1 MHIKLIHKF
10 ILIFAVIGIAEFVLI
25 STLGSRLVQHRLVES
40 EGLKLY
46 KEAAK
51 IAQSD
56 VLTNGIDKD
65 SFSSLYLNLHT
76 LAGYQDCEIWLLG
89 SDGTIYMNTAGEPAT
104 DDSGDAEYPVLEG
117 FDPLKLGSGYYTV
130 GTFFDYYPEDHLT
143 VLSPVTGNLDIRGYI
158 AIHEP
163 MNNIFTDREEIL
175 AIIHLLSIIVY
186 ILFLTVFILL
196 YLTVLR
202 PLRKIQT
209 GIQEYADGRLNYNIP
224 VNSHDEMGRLA
235 ASLNYMSDELNKS
248 GEYERN
254 FIANVSHDFRS
265 PLTSMKGFVEAILD
279 GTIPPEM
286 QEKYLRI
293 VLAETERLTKL
304 TNGIL
309 SLNRIDQKQSKL
321 NLTVFDINEVIR
333 DTAATFEGICT
344 PRQISFDL
352 VLTGEQLLVSA
363 DLEKIQQVLY
373 NLIDNAVKFSR
384 DSSSIRIETSIR
396 HGKVHVS
403 VRDHGCG
410 IPASSLNKIWE
421 RFYKTDTS
429 RGRERKGNGL
439 GLAIVKEIINLH
451 NQNITVVSTEG
462 VGTEFDFTLEHA
474 DDLRTVAQ

>member
-1 MHIKLIHKF
+1 
-10 ILIFAVIGIAEFVLI
+10 
-25 STLGSRLVQHRLVES
+25 
-40 EGLKLY
+40 
-46 KEAAK
+46 
-51 IAQSD
+51 
-56 VLTNGIDKD
+56 
-65 SFSSLYLNLHT
+65 
-76 LAGYQDCEIWLLG
+76 
-89 SDGTIYMNTAGEPAT
+89 
-104 DDSGDAEYPVLEG
+104 
-117 FDPLKLGSGYYTV
+117 
-130 GTFFDYYPEDHLT
+130 
-143 VLSPVTGNLDIRGYI
+143 
-158 AIHEP
+158 
-163 MNNIFTDREEIL
+163 MNNIFADREEIL

-196 YLTVLR
+196 YLTILR

-209 GIQEYADGRLNYNIP
+209 GIREYADGRLNYHIP

-373 NLIDNAVKFSR
+373 NLIDNAIKFSR

-396 HGKVHVS
+396 HGRVHVS

-410 IPASSLNKIWE
+410 IPAASLNKIWE
-421 RFYKTDTS
+421 RFYKTDAS

-439 GLAIVKEIINLH
+439 GLAIVKEITNMH

>member
-65 SFSSLYLNLHT
+65 SFSSLYLNLHA

-89 SDGTIYMNTAGEPAT
+89 SDGTIYMNTAGESAI

-130 GTFFDYYPEDHLT
+130 GTFFDYYPENHLT

-352 VLTGEQLLVSA
+352 VLT
-363 DLEKIQQVLY
+363 
-373 NLIDNAVKFSR
+373 
-384 DSSSIRIETSIR
+384 
-396 HGKVHVS
+396 
-403 VRDHGCG
+403 
-410 IPASSLNKIWE
+410 
-421 RFYKTDTS
+421 
-429 RGRERKGNGL
+429 
-439 GLAIVKEIINLH
+439 
-451 NQNITVVSTEG
+451 
-462 VGTEFDFTLEHA
+462 
-474 DDLRTVAQ
+474 